1 MENKSVFEMIL
12 SGDIESDIIY
22 EDNQIFAIHDINP
35 VFLSLG
41 DFHIYWYGIM
51 YLIAFLIAFL
61 LGNLYI
67 KNEVIKIHRNQFSDL
82 LFYCFLGVFIGGRLG
97 YSLFYNLSSTLDNPL
112 TIFYLWNGG
121 MSFHGGFFGVLVS
134 IIYFS
139 KKNKVS
145 FFLIS
150 DFIVKLVPIGLF
162 TGRIGNFINGELWG
176 KPTDLAWG
184 VVFPKIDI
192 LPRHPSQLY
201 EAFFEGV
208 ILFLILNF
216 VISKNTKVSHT
227 TAYFLVLYSIFRFT
241 IEFFRVPDNHIG
253 YLMFSWV
260 TMGQILCIPMF
271 FLGLYILKIRN
282 GY

>member
-1 MENKSVFEMIL
+1 M
-12 SGDIESDIIY
+12 
-22 EDNQIFAIHDINP
+22 IHDIDP
-35 VFLSLG
+35 IFLSLG

-51 YLIAFLIAFL
+51 YLIAFLMALL

-67 KNEVIKIHRNQFSDL
+67 KNEVIKIDRHQFSDL

-150 DFIVKLVPIGLF
+150 DFIVKLAPIGLF

-184 VVFPKIDI
+184 VVFPKIDG
-192 LPRHPSQLY
+192 LPRHPSQIY

-208 ILFLILNF
+208 VLFLILNF
-216 VISKNTKVSHT
+216 EEFQMLYYTVHVHLPIH
-227 TAYFLVLYSIFRFT
+227 FLLLGRRLGEFRA
-241 IEFFRVPDNHIG
+241 
-253 YLMFSWV
+253 SCAWK
-260 TMGQILCIPMF
+260 
-271 FLGLYILKIRN
+271 FLGIIVFAKVN
-282 GY
+282 VGTTFTPAAEEEPAVQHFF

>member
-1 MENKSVFEMIL
+1 M
-12 SGDIESDIIY
+12 
-22 EDNQIFAIHDINP
+22 IHDIDP
-35 VFLSLG
+35 IFLSLG

-51 YLIAFLIAFL
+51 YLIAFLMALL

-67 KNEVIKIHRNQFSDL
+67 KNEVIKIDRHQFSDL

-241 IEFFRVPDNHIG
+241 IEFFREPDNHIG
-253 YLMFSWV
+253 YLMFNWV
-260 TMGQILCIPMF
+260 TMGQTLCIPMF
-271 FLGLYILKIRN
+271 ILGLYILKIRKGN
-282 GY
+282 